1 MAEPLKLPILSIDK
15 LSLSLSGKSIL
26 KSIDLN
32 IYPNEIMALVGESG
46 SGKSVTAQAVMGLL
60 PQKSCRIERGSISFN
75 GQSIP
80 AQNSAEW
87 QSIRG
92 AEIGMIF
99 QEPLSSLNP
108 SMRCGKQVAEVAIQ
122 HRPEWSNS
130 HRKQKVLEA
139 FKAVNLPDPERVF
152 RAYPHQL
159 SGGQKQR
166 VMIAMALL
174 CEPSL
179 LIADEPTTALDVLVQ
194 LEIIQLIQSLQQ
206 KNKMSVLFISH
217 DLSLVAHL
225 ADRVAVMQ
233 NGSVVEENKTQA
245 LLSSPQHP
253 YTQGLLASRPKTNER
268 IRYLPTLHEI
278 ETGKFKPEVIT
289 AAQREE
295 EHSLRYQSEPLL
307 TINNLYKVH
316 TDAPLFGGK
325 VSSTHAVK
333 NVSFSLYAGETL
345 GLVGASGC
353 GKSSLARAL
362 IFLDPPTKGT
372 VKWKGNEIASKDKAA
387 IAKFRKKVQFIF
399 QDPFAA
405 LHPLKTIGKAIE
417 DVVRKHTTA
426 SSLSARSRAEEL
438 LTQVGM
444 DKSLFDRYPHQLSGG
459 QRQRAVIARALAVEP
474 QLLICDESVAAL
486 DISVQATVL
495 NLLNYLKDTLNLSYL
510 FISHDLGVVKHMA
523 DRILVMHNGEIVE
536 ENEADTLYNNPKTTY
551 SKALLNAA
559 L

>member
-1 MAEPLKLPILSIDK
+1 MKQPILSIEK
-15 LSLSLSGKSIL
+15 LSLSLGGTPIL
-26 KSIDLN
+26 NAIDLTVF
-32 IYPNEIMALVGESG
+32 PNEIVALVGESG

-60 PQKSCRIERGSISFN
+60 PQKSCSIESGSIAFN
-75 GQSIP
+75 GQRIP
-80 AQNSAEW
+80 SQNSTDW
-87 QSIRG
+87 HSIRG

-108 SMRCGKQVAEVAIQ
+108 SMRCGNQVAEMAIQ
-122 HRPEWSNS
+122 HRPEWSS
-130 HRKQKVLEA
+130 SLRKQKVLMA
-139 FKAVNLPDPERVF
+139 FEAVNLPDPERIYHAF
-152 RAYPHQL
+152 PHQL

-174 CEPSL
+174 CEPKL

-194 LEIIQLIQSLQQ
+194 VEIIQLIKSLQQ
-206 KNKMSVLFISH
+206 KNQMSVLFISH

-233 NGSVVEENKTQA
+233 NGSVVEEDKTQT
-245 LLSSPQHP
+245 LLTTPKHP
-253 YTQGLLASRPKTNER
+253 YTKGLLASRPKTNLR
-268 IRYLPTLHEI
+268 IRYLPTLVEI
-278 ETGKFKPEVIT
+278 ETGTFNPEIVSVAERKEIHIT
-289 AAQREE
+289 
-295 EHSLRYQSEPLL
+295 RYSSKPLL
-307 TINNLYKVH
+307 SVNQLYK
-316 TDAPLFGGK
+316 TYNTSRLFSRK
-325 VSSTHAVK
+325 TSPTPAVK
-333 NVSFSLYAGETL
+333 NVTFSLYEGETL

-362 IFLDPPTKGT
+362 IFLDPPTDGT
-372 VKWKGNEIASKDKAA
+372 VAWRGNVISTKNKAA
-387 IAKFRKKVQFIF
+387 IAKFRKNVQFIF
-399 QDPFAA
+399 QDPYAA
-405 LHPLKTIGKAIE
+405 LHPLNTIGKAIE
-417 DVVRKHTTA
+417 DVVRKHNSVAAVST
-426 SSLSARSRAEEL
+426 RSRVEEL

-444 DKSLFDRYPHQLSGG
+444 DKEFYDRYPHQLSGG

-495 NLLNYLKDTLNLSYL
+495 NLLNHLKETLRLSYL
-510 FISHDLGVVKHMA
+510 FISHDLAVVKHMA

-536 ENEADTLYNNPKTTY
+536 ENEADALYHHPKTDY